1 MFIRV
6 ERCLAKY
13 GRIVSLQVDY
23 KYLILTKTMDVIC
36 HVTRFCAIIKIKGEQ
51 GDDGKREAN
60 EIVTCEVIRLF

>member
-1 MFIRV
+1 
-6 ERCLAKY
+6 
-13 GRIVSLQVDY
+13 
-23 KYLILTKTMDVIC
+23 MDVIC